1 MRMKKEQILQNENT
15 ATKIEVSN
23 KDQESSDEEGMSKS
37 ENEMEYELEPP
48 NYVSL
53 PKTHGRVRR
62 PP

>member
-1 MRMKKEQILQNENT
+1 MQNENT

-23 KDQESSDEEGMSKS
+23 KNQESSDEEGISKS